1 MHWRAFN
8 YNGLDH
14 IQGTRNMCG
23 CVCKQTA
30 KLLRQDEKGA
40 YRQHKMITLLRVATY
55 VDVRVDKHGHGH
67 ISYSTLCRN
76 SYHQTIFCVM
86 KICFPATNTRWM
98 AYFFCKFKPFYGK
111 QNLSSS
117 KAIYLCA
124 CLSIFVSVS
133 LSIHRIEN
141 WQPNRSTNLPSIA
154 ISSTI
159 ALYGF
164 VISRKIPK
172 KSKISIT
179 FTNNNNNRRKN
190 THNNISITVIKRK
203 QSHSHE
209 CEIRAFVV

>member
-8 YNGLDH
+8 YNGLDR

-40 YRQHKMITLLRVATY
+40 YRQQKMITLLRVATY
-55 VDVRVDKHGHGH
+55 VDVRIDKHGHGHGH

-76 SYHQTIFCVM
+76 YLIFNPFSVWWKYVFQQPTILDGWYIV
-86 KICFPATNTRWM
+86 
-98 AYFFCKFKPFYGK
+98 CKFKPFHGK
-111 QNLSSS
+111 QSLSSS

-141 WQPNRSTNLPSIA
+141 WQPDRSTNLPSIA

-159 ALYGF
+159 ALYAF

-172 KSKISIT
+172 KILN
-179 FTNNNNNRRKN
+179 F
-190 THNNISITVIKRK
+190 NNIYQK
-203 QSHSHE
+203 
-209 CEIRAFVV
+209 